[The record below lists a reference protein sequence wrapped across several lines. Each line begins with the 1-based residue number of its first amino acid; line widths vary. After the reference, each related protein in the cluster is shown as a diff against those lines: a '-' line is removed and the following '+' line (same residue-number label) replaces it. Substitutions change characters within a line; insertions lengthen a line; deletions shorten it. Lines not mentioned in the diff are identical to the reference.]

1 MTDGDRGDDPPQLH
15 IWDASAREVEARSL
29 ADEGGAWAVVVLVER
44 AAPDLFR
51 GRLSFR
57 RGEDRLDTEPVLV
70 EESEAALLARAA
82 ELPASTLR
90 QFLRSL
96 AG

>member
-1 MTDGDRGDDPPQLH
+1 MKSGKSSGDPPQLH
-15 IWDASAREVEARSL
+15 IWDTSTGEVELRSL
-29 ADEGGAWAVVVLVER
+29 ADEGGAWAIFVLVER

-51 GRLSFR
+51 GCISFR
-57 RGEDRLDTEPVLV
+57 REEERFDTEPVLV
-70 EESEAALLARAA
+70 EETEAALLARAE